1 MNKKDIASFFDFKAK
16 TWDDELIINDD
27 VVEAILQNGG
37 VGEGTDILDIACGTG
52 VLFPYYYEK
61 GVASVT
67 GIDISTEMVKI
78 AKEKFPGATVIKGDA
93 EGFPFEKEFDVIMI
107 YNAFPHFMN
116 PDALFENLDKYLK
129 NGGRISVAH
138 GMSKEEID
146 ECHKGAAH
154 KVSNK
159 LPKAEELS
167 LIMGEYF
174 KIDTIISDS
183 QMYQVSGIK
192 NR

>member
-138 GMSKEEID
+138 GMSKEKID
-146 ECHKGAAH
+146 LCHKGIAKDVSIELPQAEALAH
-154 KVSNK
+154 LMNK
-159 LPKAEELS
+159 
-167 LIMGEYF
+167 YF
-174 KIDTIISDS
+174 IIDTVISNS
-183 QMYQVSGIK
+183 EMYQVSGVK
-192 NR
+192 RK

>member
-1 MNKKDIASFFDFKAK
+1 MDNNATFIALS
-16 TWDDELIINDD
+16 
-27 VVEAILQNGG
+27 G
-37 VGEGTDILDIACGTG
+37 
-52 VLFPYYYEK
+52 
-61 GVASVT
+61 
-67 GIDISTEMVKI
+67 
-78 AKEKFPGATVIKGDA
+78 
-93 EGFPFEKEFDVIMI
+93 
-107 YNAFPHFMN
+107 
-116 PDALFENLDKYLK
+116 
-129 NGGRISVAH
+129 
-138 GMSKEEID
+138 
-146 ECHKGAAH
+146 KGAAH